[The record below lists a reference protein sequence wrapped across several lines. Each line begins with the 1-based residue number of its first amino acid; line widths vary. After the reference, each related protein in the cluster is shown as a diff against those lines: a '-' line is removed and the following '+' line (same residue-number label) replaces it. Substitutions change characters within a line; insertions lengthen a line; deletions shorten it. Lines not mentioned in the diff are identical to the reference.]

1 MIELHRVWK
10 VYAVGPVKVPALSDV
25 SFRVSKG
32 EFVTL
37 CGPSGAGKT
46 TLLRLL
52 YRDEVPSEG
61 EVEVLRQEVSS
72 LSRREVAALRRSI
85 GIVFQ
90 DSKLLP
96 GRTVY
101 ENVAFVLR
109 VLGTPRREITG
120 RVFDA
125 LRAVGLSA
133 RAQAYPAQLSQGEA
147 QRAALARAI
156 ARKPLLLIADEPT
169 GNLDEGMAAE
179 VIEIVRDINAGG
191 TTVLFATHQA
201 ALAPPSS
208 SARSRSRTDAWSR
221 TRARA
226 PCSASSSEKPC
237 GTFGA
242 PAAWRSARS
251 CSSPVAGRAR
261 RLLAAVLQ
269 HERGRHAVPRAREA
283 HRLPQARALAAEAN
297 AWWSA
302 CGACPACAAVR
313 YVGKAEALGDPEGR
327 CSARTPRS
335 PTRCRRIRCPPR
347 SRSRPPPRR
356 HAGRRPRAGRAP
368 RALPE
373 TDEIGRRRDWIER
386 FAQGQRCSWASASAS
401 APCSA
406 RRPHGDDR
414 HHAGAARAA

>member
-10 VYAVGPVKVPALSDV
+10 IFSVGPVKVPALSDV
-25 SFRVSKG
+25 SFRITKG

-37 CGPSGAGKT
+37 CGQSGAGKT

-52 YRDEVPSEG
+52 YRDDVPSEG
-61 EVEVLRQEVSS
+61 EIEVLGEDIGG

-90 DSKLLP
+90 DAKLLP

-125 LRAVGLSA
+125 LRAVGLSS

-179 VIEIVRDINAGG
+179 VLDIVKDIWAGG

-201 ALAPPSS
+201 TLA
-208 SARSRSRTDAWSR
+208 ATLGRRTLSLQ
-221 TRARA
+221 
-226 PCSASSSEKPC
+226 
-237 GTFGA
+237 GG
-242 PAAWRSARS
+242 
-251 CSSPVAGRAR
+251 
-261 RLLAAVLQ
+261 RLL
-269 HERGRHAVPRAREA
+269 
-283 HRLPQARALAAEAN
+283 
-297 AWWSA
+297 
-302 CGACPACAAVR
+302 
-313 YVGKAEALGDPEGR
+313 KDEG
-327 CSARTPRS
+327 
-335 PTRCRRIRCPPR
+335 
-347 SRSRPPPRR
+347 
-356 HAGRRPRAGRAP
+356 
-368 RALPE
+368 
-373 TDEIGRRRDWIER
+373 
-386 FAQGQRCSWASASAS
+386 
-401 APCSA
+401 
-406 RRPHGDDR
+406 
-414 HHAGAARAA
+414 